1 MSLDQLKGTEI
12 TIKKGEWITQAIDRV
27 AKEKNIEITKSE
39 LLDLAV
45 QVSKDVQ
52 FKWRKI
58 TQYSVW
64 GKKYD
69 AVSLV
74 HAGEKFKIQWN
85 APVVKPAVPV
95 SAPPVSVPA
104 SVPAVVAPVVK
115 PAASSPTVVNKPASV
130 PATPASA
137 APVTPAPVVAPA
149 AQVKPAPAP
158 VAAPVAAPAAKPT
171 LRPQQSWATGND

>member
-45 QVSKDVQ
+45 QVSKDAQ

-85 APVVKPAVPV
+85 APVAKPAVPV
-95 SAPPVSVPA
+95 SAPPA
-104 SVPAVVAPVVK
+104 SAPAVVAPVAK
-115 PAASSPTVVNKPASV
+115 PAASSPAAVNKPASV

-137 APVTPAPVVAPA
+137 PSVTPAPVVAPA

-158 VAAPVAAPAAKPT
+158 IVAPAPAAKPT
-171 LRPQQSWATGND
+171 PLPQKWWATGND